1 MTPRIGISHCAHL
14 ADYLEAIRRAGGE
27 PHVIQAASGAP
38 ASVLETIDGLLLTG
52 GADVD
57 PALYGEARHSSVE
70 PAEPGRDE
78 FELALVRL
86 AVERDLPVLAI
97 CRGVQVLNVALGGSL
112 VQDIP
117 SQTPG
122 TRAHSV
128 ADTPITWAHDVWVS
142 KGSRLWQAMQE
153 RLNEDAECQV
163 NSRHHQA
170 VNRVAGGFEVSATA
184 PDGLVEAIE
193 RPASRFCVGV
203 QWHPENFW
211 RTGEF
216 RCLFE
221 AFVGAC
227 ERRSGGPR

>member
-14 ADYLEAIRRAGGE
+14 ADYVEAVRRAGGD
-27 PHVIQAASGAP
+27 PHVLEPGPAAP
-38 ASVLETIDGLLLTG
+38 ARALEMIDGLLLTG

-57 PALYGEARHSSVE
+57 PALYGEARHPSVAA
-70 PAEPGRDE
+70 AEPGRDA

-86 AVERDLPVLAI
+86 AVDRDLPVLAI

-112 VQDIP
+112 VQDVP

-122 TRAHSV
+122 AVAHSV
-128 ADTPITWAHDVWVS
+128 TDTPITWAHEVWVS

-170 VNRVAGGFEVSATA
+170 VARVAEGFEVSATA
-184 PDGLVEAIE
+184 PDGLTEAIE

-221 AFVGAC
+221 AFVAAC
-227 ERRSGGPR
+227 EHR